1 MFQQGHLA
9 ERTRHAQ
16 KNVNYNL
23 LEETTERSK
32 ARYRYDTYLKDA
44 EAAGCTECVELW
56 HNLRGRQEQDLN
68 ALMQHFKKHVDAGMV
83 EFGTK

>member
-1 MFQQGHLA
+1 VLKRENLA
-9 ERTRHAQ
+9 ERGLAML

-68 ALMQHFKKHVDAGMV
+68 ALMQHFKKHVDTGLV